1 MAAKI
6 RKTVDGIEFV
16 GRDSFDLAVQIADY
30 RAQQRKARS
39 RARRRRYRAC
49 YEHQDKLARQGCEV

>member
-1 MAAKI
+1 MTAKI

-30 RAQQRKARS
+30 RAQERKARS
-39 RARRRRYRAC
+39 RARRRRYQAC
-49 YEHQDKLARQGCEV
+49 YEHQNKLARRGCEV

>member
-1 MAAKI
+1 MVAKI

-30 RAQQRKARS
+30 RAQERKARS
-39 RARRRRYRAC
+39 RARRRRQAC